1 MCRLLTSYYFLNI
14 CTNICVIY
22 TMCTVLQFKVSL
34 CFFTIGIFLLSSFW
48 MNKNIR
54 YPSFRP
60 SREWSPDSLVLS
72 LKFFLLLD
80 FFRRIKIS
88 LDRGLQFKHR
98 GSVFF
103 TGLPQQKH
111 QQQHLRQHSLN
122 LSVVFLLKY
131 TYLFI
136 LFILYL

>member
-22 TMCTVLQFKVSL
+22 TMCTVLQFKVSF

-103 TGLPQQKH
+103 TGLPQQK
-111 QQQHLRQHSLN
+111 QQHLRQHSLN
-122 LSVVFLLKY
+122 LSVVFCWNILIYL
-131 TYLFI
+131 LFI
-136 LFILYL
+136 